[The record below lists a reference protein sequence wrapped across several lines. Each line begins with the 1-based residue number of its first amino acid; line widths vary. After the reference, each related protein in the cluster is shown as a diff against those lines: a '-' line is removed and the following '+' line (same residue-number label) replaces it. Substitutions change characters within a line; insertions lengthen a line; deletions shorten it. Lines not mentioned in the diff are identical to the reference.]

1 MTSNGS
7 RRSANPLPRAYP
19 THDVGV
25 QTRREHVTCM
35 TLWGWLPESVEP
47 YTHGAEKEFDYT

>member
-7 RRSANPLPRAYP
+7 RRSANPLPSPYP

-25 QTRREHVTCM
+25 QTRREHVNQ
-35 TLWGWLPESVEP
+35 
-47 YTHGAEKEFDYT
+47 